1 MLHALIEVRVHCL
14 IRLLNVDLGRG
25 QILQH
30 VEVFLLLHYV
40 LVLLF
45 DLAEEHGSIRLSFE
59 LALIGE
65 LIRRQ
70 SWVKELLDFD
80 LALPDLVSIFGEL
93 QLECFVNLSRP
104 LLSLEP
110 TFLRIGGEVL

>member
-1 MLHALIEVRVHCL
+1 MLHALIEIGVHSL
-14 IRLLNVDLGRG
+14 IRLLNVDLGGG